1 VLGSVFR
8 MDEWMEE
15 NGVSAADD
23 EFVGRSRGAN
33 ARRPQAR
40 CGSPAPSS
48 EASAKRS
55 QKEGLRPLQGMG
67 KDPGLLKGRL
77 GQALM
82 SFSARVSS
90 KNLSQFE
97 SIFWAMASSSARF
110 WRATSAVSVSPA
122 FSARRS
128 SSW

>member
-1 VLGSVFR
+1 LRASRCAARIGGPSGSIVLGSVFR

-40 CGSPAPSS
+40 SGSPAPSS

-55 QKEGLRPLQGMG
+55 QKEGLRPLQGKG
-67 KDPGLLKGRL
+67 K
-77 GQALM
+77 A
-82 SFSARVSS
+82 
-90 KNLSQFE
+90 
-97 SIFWAMASSSARF
+97 
-110 WRATSAVSVSPA
+110 PA
-122 FSARRS
+122 C
-128 SSW
+128 